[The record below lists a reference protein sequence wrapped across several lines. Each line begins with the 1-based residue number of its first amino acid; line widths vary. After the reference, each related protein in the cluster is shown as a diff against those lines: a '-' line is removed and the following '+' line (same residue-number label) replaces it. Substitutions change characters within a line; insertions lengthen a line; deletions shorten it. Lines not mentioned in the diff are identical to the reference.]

1 MIIDLSLM
9 NQVDLHTP
17 DEKTGRVV
25 LEKLQ
30 FSQNGGKGKKKRGAA
45 EAFDAD
51 NKHTSGYA
59 NELVGSVDRANGKTR
74 KCSDG
79 EKIRSERG
87 EEDASVSNRSVPAWI
102 PQSFNSMDTELSTSG
117 STSSSLGG
125 RKSGSSSRD
134 QLSDD
139 TGGTSGEV
147 SRAGSG
153 MGGTGADIRSSD
165 SADGNGKGKERVL
178 EGTQNPS
185 EGTRSWLA
193 KQAYSNSSNIPSFA
207 SSFRSRQ
214 YSPDNLAAFRAN
226 TSRFSPPAASQS
238 FVGVSCEGF
247 NFNPATLA
255 PSSAGFVFNTAALAP
270 QSTLGTFN
278 LASTSPP
285 TFVRPLA
292 VASPSAPLPLPFS
305 STSSALR
312 ATPFFSTSPPN
323 ATLASHRAEGSGA
336 SSAAL
341 PYALVTISTG
351 AKSHEIDKAT
361 SKDSY
366 YCPLAAYPVGCVR
379 FRSNPSLNLT
389 LLT

>member
-1 MIIDLSLM
+1 MIIDLSSM

-30 FSQNGGKGKKKRGAA
+30 FSQNSGKGKKKRDEA
-45 EAFDAD
+45 EAFGTDSENA
-51 NKHTSGYA
+51 SGYG
-59 NELVGSVDRANGKTR
+59 NELVRSVDRANGKTR
-74 KCSDG
+74 KYSEG
-79 EKIRSERG
+79 EKLRSEG
-87 EEDASVSNRSVPAWI
+87 AEEDASSCTRSAPAWF
-102 PQSFNSMDTELSTSG
+102 PHSSNSMDTELSTSG
-117 STSSSLGG
+117 STSSSLAG

-134 QLSDD
+134 HLSDD

-153 MGGTGADIRSSD
+153 MGVGGAAMRSSD
-165 SADGNGKGKERVL
+165 SIDGNDKGKERIL
-178 EGTQNPS
+178 DGTENPS

-207 SSFRSRQ
+207 SSFRSGQ
-214 YSPDNLAAFRAN
+214 YSPENLASYSTNA
-226 TSRFSPPAASQS
+226 SYSPIAASQS
-238 FVGVSCEGF
+238 FGGVSCEGF

-270 QSTLGTFN
+270 QSTLGTST
-278 LASTSPP
+278 LPSTSPP
-285 TFVRPLA
+285 TVVRSLG
-292 VASPSAPLPLPFS
+292 VASPSTPLPLPFS
-305 STSSALR
+305 STSSAIR

-323 ATLASHRAEGSGA
+323 ATLASNRAEGSGE

-351 AKSHEIDKAT
+351 AKSHEIDNAT

-379 FRSNPSLNLT
+379 SALT
-389 LLT
+389 KAGFGLR